1 MSDHEQHYFRQVL
14 RIVLL
19 AAVYYA
25 AAKLGFTLTD
35 AAKQVTA
42 VWPPT
47 GIALAA
53 ILLFGR
59 GVWPGIM
66 LGAFLANATADEPLV
81 TALGISIGNTL
92 EALVGAWLLQ
102 RYAGQGSYL
111 NTDALTNNH
120 WTSNLALIFDRATK
134 ETVANLGW
142 RPRSKRAPWGF
153 KQELKS
159 DKNGDIINIVKYL
172 TQAAVAQNL
181 VV

>member
-1 MSDHEQHYFRQVL
+1 MNSSIICMAPPVKFRVNFSFYILWDNSQAEITKQAFNEASGL
-14 RIVLL
+14 IKALQTLKNRPHSKFDY
-19 AAVYYA
+19 AVT
-25 AAKLGFTLTD
+25 GD
-35 AAKQVTA
+35 AERFDVIT
-42 VWPPT
+42 
-47 GIALAA
+47 
-53 ILLFGR
+53 
-59 GVWPGIM
+59 
-66 LGAFLANATADEPLV
+66 N
-81 TALGISIGNTL
+81 ISV
-92 EALVGAWLLQ
+92 E
-102 RYAGQGSYL
+102 